1 MTLLWVAFGL
11 LLLPALWL
19 LATPLRTA
27 GTLHATQQDFEAND
41 RSAQQN
47 VEVYRRRLAS
57 LEAALERGE
66 IGQERFDEDRLDLE
80 RSLLEDTARLKRRPL
95 KAPVSGRV
103 AVPVVML
110 GVVVASVLWY
120 QHQGAEG
127 DLALHAVQQ
136 EVRNHPEGSLS
147 MMVERL
153 EQEAA
158 RQPDNPNVWMA
169 LFPLYRDSNQGIK
182 AIEAL
187 ERLIELEGRQPAL
200 LAQLAQIRF
209 FVANRTLTDEV
220 QALVDETLERD
231 PRQPTVLGML
241 GIHAFDRARYEE
253 AIDYWRRAIA
263 GFDDPGSAEA
273 LREGIAVAQER
284 LGVPSEEIEAVS
296 SQGSGIRVRVS
307 LDEAL
312 RDQVSDDASVFVVA
326 RDMEGELPPLAVAR
340 AQVAE
345 LPLTVTLDDTSA
357 MNDRARLSQVDEARL
372 VVRVSSSGQATPQ
385 AGDLFG
391 DRQAVAVGDTDGE
404 PVDVVIDRVFE

>member
-19 LATPLRTA
+19 LVMPLRTA
-27 GTLHATQQDFEAND
+27 GTVHAAQRDFEADD
-41 RSAQQN
+41 RTAQQN
-47 VEVYRRRLAS
+47 VAVYRRRLAS

-66 IGQERFDEDRLDLE
+66 IDRGRFDEDRLDLE
-80 RSLLEDTARLKRRPL
+80 RSLLEDTEGLQRRPL
-95 KAPVSGRV
+95 KSPTAGRV
-103 AVPVVML
+103 AVPVVVL

-127 DLALHAVQQ
+127 DLALHAIQQ
-136 EVRNHPEGSLS
+136 EVLNQPDGSLS

-153 EQEAA
+153 EEEAV

-169 LFPLYRDSNQGIK
+169 LFPLYRDSNQGGK

-263 GFDDPGSAEA
+263 GFDDPGSAAA
-273 LREGIAVAQER
+273 LREGIAVAQQR
-284 LGVPSEEIEAVS
+284 LGVPPDELETAS
-296 SQGSGIRVRVS
+296 SQGPGIRVRIT

-312 RDQVSDDASVFVVA
+312 RDQVSEDATVFVVA
-326 RDMEGELPPLAVAR
+326 RDLQGELPPLAVTR

-357 MNDRARLSQVDEARL
+357 MSDRARLSQVDEARV
-372 VVRVSSSGQATPQ
+372 VVRVSASGQATPQ

-391 DRQAVAVGDTDGE
+391 DRDAVAVGDTDGE
-404 PVDVVIDRVFE
+404 PVDVVIDRVVE